1 MKKEKKKIAP
11 SSSFQ
16 HCNFFFWGGGGC
28 NLNLKAREMVWYLS
42 LFMQMFLHKIRSCLN
57 LIVTDVHVWF
67 V

>member
-16 HCNFFFWGGGGC
+16 HCNFFLGGGGC